1 MLTNENPA
9 SSLGGMEFQGEVT
22 RCQQKGE
29 ERAMSVNECKQERF
43 SSRTIGVVFLIVSV
57 LLFVVGMVIL
67 PVVGFVFAIP
77 LLILGITMLAAPES
91 KTCRLIREKL
101 GAKG

>member
-1 MLTNENPA
+1 MNA
-9 SSLGGMEFQGEVT
+9 
-22 RCQQKGE
+22 
-29 ERAMSVNECKQERF
+29 NECRQERF
-43 SSRTIGVVFLIVSV
+43 SSRTIGLVFLIVSV
-57 LLFVVGMVIL
+57 LLFVVGLIIL

-101 GAKG
+101 SARG